1 MMSYAINVPVWRL
14 RLANSEQE
22 KSDLREALKALQQ
35 TRADDLFELERQKRQ
50 LYGRSSGKVKSL
62 KKLQER
68 SVKEDKDDFDGFN
81 PPGLPPHEGHALLD
95 TMRSSDAL
103 VGQAAKSKPHRSDY
117 GKNATQIESTVM
129 HYCNRDQVP
138 ADARPINVR
147 HWILYKMDWNVCKHV
162 FEIPRLIDSEGA
174 ISNYYAPFEGDEALH
189 PFENVLPGHH
199 VGMDMIAQ
207 IMVDKYQYSLSSE
220 RGVARFSD
228 AGAKFSSSTVLSWIQ
243 KHTDLL
249 GKQENPLRNLLLS
262 KDSFCSV
269 MGLLNWSESKT
280 RKRERWNTRSSI
292 SGAARI
298 RP

>member
-129 HYCNRDQVP
+129 HYCSRDQVP
-138 ADARPINVR
+138 ADARPIDVR

-162 FEIPRLIDSEGA
+162 FRNS
-174 ISNYYAPFEGDEALH
+174 
-189 PFENVLPGHH
+189 
-199 VGMDMIAQ
+199 Q
-207 IMVDKYQYSLSSE
+207 
-220 RGVARFSD
+220 
-228 AGAKFSSSTVLSWIQ
+228 
-243 KHTDLL
+243 TD
-249 GKQENPLRNLLLS
+249 
-262 KDSFCSV
+262 
-269 MGLLNWSESKT
+269 
-280 RKRERWNTRSSI
+280 
-292 SGAARI
+292 
-298 RP
+298 

>member
-1 MMSYAINVPVWRL
+1 M
-14 RLANSEQE
+14 
-22 KSDLREALKALQQ
+22 
-35 TRADDLFELERQKRQ
+35 
-50 LYGRSSGKVKSL
+50 
-62 KKLQER
+62 
-68 SVKEDKDDFDGFN
+68 KEDKDDFDGFN

-103 VGQAAKSKPHRSDY
+103 VGQAAKSKPHSSDY

-249 GKQENPLRNLLLS
+249 GKQETPLRNLLLS